1 MNRRPP
7 AVAARTRAQALAAL
21 LAAVVLSACG
31 PDQTE
36 CRDGSHTSS
45 TGPGTC
51 SGHGGVKRM
60 GGAP

>member
-1 MNRRPP
+1 MNRRPA
-7 AVAARTRAQALAAL
+7 AVAAQARARTLAAL

-36 CRDGSHTSS
+36 CRDGSHTAT
-45 TGPGTC
+45 TGQGAC
-51 SGHGGVKRM
+51 SHHGGVKRT